1 MKAQRP
7 VSGKIRLDEEARKA
21 LTALLENLTSEQGS
35 CVRVTPS
42 ELVSWIL
49 KAFYGRYF
57 VKERDALIKDYTN
70 RKAYLTG
77 VLKNVREDRDV
88 EDVLKEALKKMASGK
103 RKKNTHN
110 DSRSCGRFV

>member
-7 VSGKIRLDEEARKA
+7 MSGKIRLEEEARDA
-21 LTALLENLTSEQGS
+21 LTAMLEELKSEESS

-77 VLKNVREDRDV
+77 ILRNVREDRNV

-103 RKKNTHN
+103 RKKNTQN
-110 DSRSCGRFV
+110 DSRSCGRFL